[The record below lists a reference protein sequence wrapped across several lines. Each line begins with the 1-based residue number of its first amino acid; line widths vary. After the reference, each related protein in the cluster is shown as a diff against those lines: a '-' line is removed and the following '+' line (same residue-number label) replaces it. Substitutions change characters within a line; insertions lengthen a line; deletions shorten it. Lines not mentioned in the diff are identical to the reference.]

1 MHRHEIL
8 RLAEEGGDSSDG
20 VGSKRRSDVAPSFI
34 AAGATRCLL
43 ACALAAAS
51 SSLTAYFAATV
62 HRPATARLGH
72 GATITLEKLE
82 FSTRPNTGCDN
93 WRSIVVI
100 KDSKP
105 TAEECYGVCASTDGC
120 RSAGYQ
126 TKDCP
131 GNGLQQG
138 SCFIYGGDCET
149 TDDDCWDL
157 VSPPEPE
164 PEGPEEPEPEATTS
178 QQPAEAA
185 ARALRRPGEAFD
197 APPAE
202 ADTPARRPGEAFDP
216 PPAEADAQSHA
227 AEAAPPDSDTATANK
242 TTPHTA
248 GFGCGNW
255 RSFQVG
261 SFHKGLSADECG
273 EECQATT
280 GCQSYTFQ
288 PNAECDGDGSGEGA
302 CMLFVG
308 KNCSLVQ
315 DDCWDYYELQT
326 QDSHCNSAAPLAV
339 PETRAEVSAWA
350 ADLVSQMTN
359 TEKWTMVRG
368 TMNKGSWV
376 GMIKGIRR
384 LGIPPLT
391 MQDGPQGFRTTSREL
406 VGQVTSW
413 PCALAVTA
421 TWDARAMRRW
431 AQAMG
436 QEFKAKGA
444 SIALGPGVNVNRV
457 AVNGRNAEYI
467 SGEDTYL
474 ASKLVGEFVQGM
486 QGEGVAAVV
495 KHFVNNEQEDDRTEV
510 DIIIDERT
518 LWEVYYPPFQ
528 AAVDAGVASVMCSY
542 NSVNGHPACEN
553 IKTLQEDLKGTMGF
567 DGFVMSDWDA
577 IKTTHG
583 AAAGADQDLPAGTF
597 FTDEVLENLSSTRL
611 NDMVQRVLQG
621 MARAWAASP
630 DGLCAPGCAC
640 GHAHGVVEDSK
651 ATAPLLA
658 EHRTLAQDLASQG
671 AVLLKNERGA
681 LPLKAAGKVAVLGRA
696 CDARHNISLDDWLDM
711 DYYVVGGS
719 GRVAATNATS
729 VVQGLRKSNL
739 TLEES
744 LVNDLKLARFALAG
758 SQVAVVCGG
767 VSSTES
773 LDRKNLSLNEDMFIF
788 RVISIASE
796 LQVPVVVVALA
807 PGPVVMGWRHEASA
821 VLLMFLS
828 GERTGDAAAA
838 VMTGQVNPSGRLPL
852 TIPVFESDPVPHC
865 SCLRVLESVILSPKL
880 VDRSPQIR
888 SSWFEM

>member
-1 MHRHEIL
+1 MHRHETL
-8 RLAEEGGDSSDG
+8 RLVEEGGDTTDG
-20 VGSKRRSDVAPSFI
+20 AGCRRESGSAPALT
-34 AAGATRCLL
+34 AAGATRRLL
-43 ACALAAAS
+43 TCALVAAAGA
-51 SSLTAYFAATV
+51 LTAHGVAALY
-62 HRPATARLGH
+62 RPAKARWGEH
-72 GATITLEKLE
+72 GATAALEDEVEL
-82 FSTRPNTGCDN
+82 
-93 WRSIVVI
+93 
-100 KDSKP
+100 
-105 TAEECYGVCASTDGC
+105 
-120 RSAGYQ
+120 
-126 TKDCP
+126 
-131 GNGLQQG
+131 QG
-138 SCFIYGGDCET
+138 SRCDSAT
-149 TDDDCWDL
+149 
-157 VSPPEPE
+157 PPGVP
-164 PEGPEEPEPEATTS
+164 G
-178 QQPAEAA
+178 
-185 ARALRRPGEAFD
+185 ARAEI
-197 APPAE
+197 
-202 ADTPARRPGEAFDP
+202 
-216 PPAEADAQSHA
+216 
-227 AEAAPPDSDTATANK
+227 N
-242 TTPHTA
+242 
-248 GFGCGNW
+248 
-255 RSFQVG
+255 
-261 SFHKGLSADECG
+261 
-273 EECQATT
+273 
-280 GCQSYTFQ
+280 
-288 PNAECDGDGSGEGA
+288 
-302 CMLFVG
+302 
-308 KNCSLVQ
+308 
-315 DDCWDYYELQT
+315 
-326 QDSHCNSAAPLAV
+326 
-339 PETRAEVSAWA
+339 AWA
-350 ADLVSQMTN
+350 ADLVGQMTKA
-359 TEKWTMVRG
+359 EKWAMVRG
-368 TMNKGSWV
+368 TSDKGNWV
-376 GMIKGIRR
+376 GRIKGVPR
-384 LGIPPLT
+384 LAIPPLT
-391 MQDGPQGFRTTSREL
+391 MQDGPQGFRPTSRAQL
-406 VGQVTSW
+406 GQVTSW
-413 PCALAVTA
+413 PCALAVAA
-421 TWDARAMRRW
+421 TWDAGAMRRW

-436 QEFKAKGA
+436 QEFKARGA

-457 AVNGRNAEYI
+457 AVNGRNAEYL
-467 SGEDTYL
+467 SGEDAYL
-474 ASKLVGEFVQGM
+474 GAKLVVQFVEGM

-495 KHFVNNEQEDDRTEV
+495 KHFVNNEQEEDRTLV

-542 NSVNGHPACEN
+542 NSVNGQPACEN
-553 IKTLQEDLKGTMGF
+553 SKTIQEDLKKTMGF
-567 DGFVMSDWDA
+567 DGWVMSDWDA
-577 IKTTHG
+577 LKTG
-583 AAAGADQDLPAGTF
+583 LGGVAGGTDQDLPSGNF
-597 FTDEVLENLSSTRL
+597 FTDEVLGHVPSTRL
-611 NDMVQRVLQG
+611 DGMVQRVLQG

-865 SCLRVLESVILSPKL
+865 VVHKHKKHSTRCEYSEKLLSGWHWYDHKEVAYPFGHGLSYTTFAYTVVEGLSQPDEDGRRRVTVQVQNTGHVDGSEVVQLYLDFPPEAGMPARVLRGFAKTPVLRPGASHEAVLELTERDLSTWDVGAHGWKLPPPSATFQVMIGASSQDIRLGGSFSAEGAGSLVSATPDALARLSRLEGAGPQGLRHEGESEAPEEKEVW
-880 VDRSPQIR
+880 DRPADPNPWDYALASLGASIGR
-888 SSWFEM
+888 